1 MIGESGSRKMEDYFL
16 SHPEILLIYTKP
28 GDIRTINL
36 RIVRSIV
43 NRNHDLV
50 VVTSNQPAQIL
61 EIYYKQN
68 EIPTDNLWFIDTVT
82 KITGGIPPVNSSN
95 ITFINHP
102 SDLTSLGIVISQMKP
117 REGRQGFVLVD
128 SVNSLL
134 VHTESG
140 RFLQFMQFFANR
152 LRIMQTGGIFLAVES
167 GLDPIIKSQVEMFAD
182 TVVESALFFR

>member
-1 MIGESGSRKMEDYFL
+1 MFGDSGSRKMEDYFL
-16 SHPEILLIYTKP
+16 AHPEIFLIYTKP
-28 GDIRTINL
+28 GDIKTINL
-36 RIVRSIV
+36 KIVRSII
-43 NRNHDLV
+43 NRNIDLV

-61 EIYYKQN
+61 EIYYKNN
-68 EIPTDNLWFIDTVT
+68 EILTDNIWFIDTVT
-82 KITGGIPPVNSSN
+82 KITGGVPHINSSN

-117 REGRQGFVLVD
+117 KEGKQSFVLVD

-167 GLDPIIKSQVEMFAD
+167 GLDPIIKSHVEMFAD
-182 TVVESALFFR
+182 TVVESSVVFR